1 MTESQSIFTGKKTNT
16 NTANGSKELRKQL
29 APFGNIIKTVNANF
43 ELFLLITVLVS
54 ILVTSIF

>member
-1 MTESQSIFTGKKTNT
+1 MTESQSIFTGKKT

>member
-1 MTESQSIFTGKKTNT
+1 MTESQSIFTGKKTN
-16 NTANGSKELRKQL
+16 NSNGSKELRKQL